1 MSNSVLVID
10 TNKQPQLPVNPG
22 MARRLLKEGKA
33 AVFRRYPF
41 TIILKEERNKEPTPC
56 QVKIDPGSK
65 TTGMAIVQGD
75 QVIWGAELEHR
86 GQQIKNDVE
95 SRRSLRRGRRG
106 RQTRYRAPRFLNRT
120 RPKGWL
126 PPSLAQL
133 PPSQWNWFALTP
145 MGCRTPRLKGWAISR
160 RSSTS
165 TKCASICLKSG
176 IAPVPTV
183 VLKTPRWKWS
193 TLCRNLRGAAIG

>member
-10 TNKQPQLPVNPG
+10 TNKQPCNPVNPG
-22 MARRLLKEGKA
+22 MARRLLKEGKV

-65 TTGMAIVQGD
+65 TTGIVPLGFST
-75 QVIWGAELEHR
+75 GLGPR
-86 GQQIKNDVE
+86 G
-95 SRRSLRRGRRG
+95 
-106 RQTRYRAPRFLNRT
+106 
-120 RPKGWL
+120 
-126 PPSLAQL
+126 
-133 PPSQWNWFALTP
+133 
-145 MGCRTPRLKGWAISR
+145 GCRPAL
-160 RSSTS
+160 
-165 TKCASICLKSG
+165 CASICLKSG